1 MARRYWLLKSEPNK
15 YSWDD
20 LVADGSTYWD
30 GVRNYMARNFLKE
43 MKKGDL
49 ALFYHSNVGKE
60 VVGVGRV
67 ARESYPDPTS
77 EDDRW
82 VVVDVEP
89 VKPLAK
95 PVTLAQIRGDEAL
108 GAIAMLKYNR
118 LSVVPIRPPEFR
130 RILALG
136 NTRLR

>member
-1 MARRYWLLKSEPNK
+1 MARSYWLLKSEPNK

-30 GVRNYMARNFLKE
+30 GVRNYMARNFLNE
-43 MKKGDL
+43 IKKGDL
-49 ALFYHSNVGKE
+49 ALYYHSNVGKE
-60 VVGVGRV
+60 VVGVARV
-67 ARESYPDPTS
+67 TRESYPDPTS
-77 EDDRW
+77 DDDRW

-89 VKPLAK
+89 VKPFAK
-95 PVTLAQIRGDEAL
+95 PVTLAQIRADEAL
-108 GAIAMLKYNR
+108 SEIAMLKYNR
-118 LSVVPIRPPEFR
+118 LSVAPIRPPEFR